1 MYRKYGIAIDL
12 MKNLCWCIF
21 VFQESKKRFDED
33 EKFKAHAHDCV
44 VKLQSYDA
52 DFVKAWQMICDVSRK
67 DFTRIYDRLDIRI
80 IERGESFYRNMM
92 ADVVRELDE
101 KGFVY
106 DLFFFLIFHLRRLG
120 HGVGQESYQYLP
132 TLLLYLHER
141 GHANLPLFVLSPL
154 FMRPSKLAILLPAP
168 SLGHL
173 IVEFIRPK
181 VMRTLPI
188 EEG

>member
-1 MYRKYGIAIDL
+1 

-33 EKFKAHAHDCV
+33 EKFKARAHDCV

-106 DLFFFLIFHLRRLG
+106 DLFFFLIFHLRRLR